1 MKYNLATTEPTG
13 KRSVYNLKKELESN
27 ILETGLCNMNTSNTF
42 HNIKTAITGKC

>member
-1 MKYNLATTEPTG
+1 MSWPALSQQEKGQFT
-13 KRSVYNLKKELESN
+13 LKKKKLESN